1 MTASSHMQQP
11 ASEIQ
16 GMFTA
21 DQGSGSP
28 ADSHVQAQRAV
39 DPHTSLEDY
48 NRSMLEHTHKQ
59 MSSFVD
65 LDDPQQGSGIS
76 SRSSQSSGDSGN
88 SGSSGTSNNGS
99 IARRANGPPPTSA
112 SAQDQALKRTGQLSS
127 PNEAKPS
134 RY

>member
-1 MTASSHMQQP
+1 MEQP
-11 ASEIQ
+11 ASSIE

-21 DQGSGSP
+21 DHGSGPP
-28 ADSHVQAQRAV
+28 AESHVESQRAI

-48 NRSMLEHTHKQ
+48 NRTMLEYTQKQ

-65 LDDPQQGSGIS
+65 LEDGNSSGTS
-76 SRSSQSSGDSGN
+76 SRSSQSSGNSGN
-88 SGSSGTSNNGS
+88 SRSGNGVL
-99 IARRANGPPPTSA
+99 ARQANGPPPTSA
-112 SAQDQALKRTGQLSS
+112 SAQHSAMKRTGQVPAS

>member
-76 SRSSQSSGDSGN
+76 SRSSQSSGDSG
-88 SGSSGTSNNGS
+88 SSGASNKGS
-99 IARRANGPPPTSA
+99 IARQANGPPPTSA

-134 RY
+134 QM

>member
-11 ASEIQ
+11 ASQIQ
-16 GMFTA
+16 GMFSP

-28 ADSHVQAQRAV
+28 AVESHVQSQRAV

-48 NRSMLEHTHKQ
+48 NRSMLEYTHKQ

-65 LDDPQQGSGIS
+65 LDGPQQGSGVS
-76 SRSSQSSGDSGN
+76 SRSSQSSGDSG
-88 SGSSGTSNNGS
+88 SSGASNKGS
-99 IARRANGPPPTSA
+99 IARQANGPPPTSA